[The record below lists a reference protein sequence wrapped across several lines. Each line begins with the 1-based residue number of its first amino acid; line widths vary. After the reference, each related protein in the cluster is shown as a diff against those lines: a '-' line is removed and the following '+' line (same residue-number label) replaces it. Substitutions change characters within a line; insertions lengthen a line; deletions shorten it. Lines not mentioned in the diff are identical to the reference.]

1 MFYEAAGPGCMSMM
15 EYYFMKKT
23 GCNLFIVL
31 FSEPRIVYDELIH
44 MLKGENSLAK
54 LIEKVVGSN
63 HELFLE
69 DMKKNDPLKI
79 VTAFEAIAFFAVEL
93 LALRLQGALF

>member
-1 MFYEAAGPGCMSMM
+1 MFCEAADDIFGPGCMSMM
-15 EYYFMKKT
+15 EYYSMKKT
-23 GCNLFIVL
+23 DCNLFIVL

-79 VTAFEAIAFFAVEL
+79 VTHS
-93 LALRLQGALF
+93 RP

>member
-1 MFYEAAGPGCMSMM
+1 MFYEAADDIFGPGCVSMM

-23 GCNLFIVL
+23 GCNLFTML
-31 FSEPRIVYDELIH
+31 SSEPRIVYDELVH
-44 MLKGENSLAK
+44 MLKGENWLAK
-54 LIEKVVGSN
+54 LIEKAVGSN

-79 VTAFEAIAFFAVEL
+79 VTAF
-93 LALRLQGALF
+93 

>member
-1 MFYEAAGPGCMSMM
+1 MFYEAADEIFGPGCMSMM

-44 MLKGENSLAK
+44 MIKGENSLAK

-79 VTAFEAIAFFAVEL
+79 VAAF
-93 LALRLQGALF
+93 

>member
-1 MFYEAAGPGCMSMM
+1 
-15 EYYFMKKT
+15 
-23 GCNLFIVL
+23 
-31 FSEPRIVYDELIH
+31 

-54 LIEKVVGSN
+54 LIEKAVGSN

-79 VTAFEAIAFFAVEL
+79 VTAF
-93 LALRLQGALF
+93 